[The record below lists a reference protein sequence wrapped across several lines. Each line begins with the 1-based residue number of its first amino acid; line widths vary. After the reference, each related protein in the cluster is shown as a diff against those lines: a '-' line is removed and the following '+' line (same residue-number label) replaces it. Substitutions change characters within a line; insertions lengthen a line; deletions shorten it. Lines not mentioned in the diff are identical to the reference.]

1 MGLFRDAL
9 EAIIRI
15 DMNLAAI
22 RKALTK
28 ANDDTLYRAT
38 YLQKP
43 VEPKGSTYE
52 RMQTG
57 NVFYYP
63 DHFTFGGRLRVVRKF
78 YNLTQKEISDSIG
91 VTCGYISNLEK
102 DITAPSTMLIR
113 AVSRSWHIDE
123 HWLATGKLGTGDAA
137 DQASET
143 IKQCFEGEMEKF
155 APPPL
160 PKRTY
165 SSSGIQR
172 PPDGSYENDPTM
184 QRLRELGHSSD
195 TEQALCE
202 TIAQSLRSAGEEAG
216 SDRQGRVHCSRYP
229 SRCTQG
235 SSDK

>member
-1 MGLFRDAL
+1 MGLIKEAL

-15 DMNLAAI
+15 DRNLAAI

-28 ANDDTLYRAT
+28 ASDDTLYRVT
-38 YLQKP
+38 YMQKP
-43 VEPKGSTYE
+43 IEPKGSTYDRVMTE
-52 RMQTG
+52 KG
-57 NVFYYP
+57 FCYP
-63 DHFTFGGRLRVVRKF
+63 DCLTFGGRVRAIRLF
-78 YNLTQKEISDSIG
+78 AGLTQAEFGSIINVSNG
-91 VTCGYISNLEK
+91 HISNVERDEDVLSTRAIK
-102 DITAPSTMLIR
+102 DVADKFN
-113 AVSRSWHIDE
+113 IDR
-123 HWLATGKLGTGDAA
+123 HWLATGELGSGDPA

-143 IKQCFEGEMEKF
+143 IKLCFQRAMKEFEPE
-155 APPPL
+155 PP

-172 PPDGSYENDPTM
+172 PPDDSYENDPTL